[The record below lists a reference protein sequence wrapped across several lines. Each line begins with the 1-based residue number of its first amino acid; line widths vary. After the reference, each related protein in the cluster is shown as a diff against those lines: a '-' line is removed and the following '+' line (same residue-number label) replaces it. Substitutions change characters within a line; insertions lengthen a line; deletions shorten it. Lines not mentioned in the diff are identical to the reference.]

1 MGWRKAL
8 PKKRA
13 KGQPKITTVFAK
25 KKRQRA
31 EDNDSETTAPR
42 GPKPKKKKI
51 IDVDDDDVIFID
63 RKAGSQIDLTGESPE
78 KEKPGPDFDIPKS
91 EGDKAVE
98 PEFDPDATDDE
109 MPAPAKASP
118 FSFGAK
124 PAAEP
129 TPAPKPASPF
139 SFGGFDGSK
148 PAAKPKPEPEPAPKP
163 VFSIFGVAKPPPPT
177 QDFEAPPYK
186 PFTVTQREDL
196 TAEYKTNTR
205 LDAQRKKT
213 LAKTHE
219 VTEKQLENYW
229 AKIRGVDPSY
239 VKKPPKWTKPEVAPG
254 VPGFGDFPEDALT
267 AIKKAYDE
275 DTSLFAER
283 QKTLAQEHNMEL
295 MQVQRY
301 WEKLRDLD
309 PTYERTPRHPPDGT
323 GLERKLAKQQAQR
336 DAKLLV
342 KHQLGVVEPSTKARL

>member
-1 MGWRKAL
+1 MAGRWRRTL
-8 PKKRA
+8 PTTRA
-13 KGQPKITTVFAK
+13 PDQPKITTVFAK

-42 GPKPKKKKI
+42 GPKPKNEK
-51 IDVDDDDVIFID
+51 IDVDADDDVILD
-63 RKAGSQIDLTGESPE
+63 LKKGCQIDLNGESPE

-118 FSFGAK
+118 FSFGDK
-124 PAAEP
+124 PAAKP
-129 TPAPKPASPF
+129 TPAPKPAPPF

-163 VFSIFGVAKPPPPT
+163 VFSIFGVAKPPPK
-177 QDFEAPPYK
+177 QGFEAPPYK
-186 PFTVTQREDL
+186 PFTLSQREDI

-219 VTEKQLENYW
+219 VTEKQLVNYW
-229 AKIRGVDPSY
+229 EKIRGADSSY
-239 VKKPPKWTKPEVAPG
+239 VKTTYRTKPEVAPG
-254 VPGFGDFPEDALT
+254 LPPLGDLPVEKLKAL
-267 AIKKAYDE
+267 KKAYDE
-275 DTSLFAER
+275 DPSLSAER
-283 QKTLAQEHNMEL
+283 QKTLAQENKIKPL
-295 MQVQRY
+295 QVQYY

-309 PTYERTPRHPPDGT
+309 PNYERQKRVCDGN
-323 GLERKLAKQQAQR
+323 GLERKLAKKQAER
-336 DAKLLV
+336 DAKLSL
-342 KHQLGVVEPSTKARL
+342 KHQLGVAEPSTKARL